1 MELLK
6 AAKAKAAETASFL
19 SGADAKEALSHEMD
33 AAFHSNSGFSAV
45 SAFVDKSEALHQAE
59 SQIEYGIAREAAI
72 QTAVQAAILVAQGPA
87 KAAKERAE
95 AEAKAAKEREAA
107 EAKAAK
113 EREAAEAK
121 AAREREAA
129 DAKAA
134 KEREKAEAKAA
145 KAREAADAKAAKERE
160 AAEAQATRERA
171 AEQAKAAKERRDREA
186 AEEQEARERAERE
199 VKFGGGGS
207 GGSPMPV
214 TPSSPHLDA
223 IREFNKLIGEFNNVS
238 PLRGLSRAT
247 HPRCSHS
254 SCGCRRRR

>member
-95 AEAKAAKEREAA
+95 A